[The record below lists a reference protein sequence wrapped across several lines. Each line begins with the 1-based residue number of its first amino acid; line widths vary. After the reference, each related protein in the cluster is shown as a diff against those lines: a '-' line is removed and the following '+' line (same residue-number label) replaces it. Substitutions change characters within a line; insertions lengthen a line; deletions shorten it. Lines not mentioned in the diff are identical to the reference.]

1 VEEDKDDLE
10 EGAEEN
16 GGANQESKNVGAKK
30 YELFDERI
38 VTVTDENLTKYTI
51 NDVIMPIPGDNNA
64 NYSFPCYLMGYS
76 P

>member
-38 VTVTDENLTKYTI
+38 VTVTDENLTQYTI
-51 NDVIMPIPGDNNA
+51 NDVIMPIPGDNIA
-64 NYSFPCYLMGYS
+64 TYRFTCCLMGYA